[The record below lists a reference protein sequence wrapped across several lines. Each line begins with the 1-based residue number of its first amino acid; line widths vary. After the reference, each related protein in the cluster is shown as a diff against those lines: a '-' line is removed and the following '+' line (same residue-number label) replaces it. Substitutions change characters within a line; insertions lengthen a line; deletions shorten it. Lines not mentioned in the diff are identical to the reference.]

1 MLHAC
6 TGLTQPSEMSQL
18 ASRAPLLPTLPG
30 RCLLPT
36 PANPTPDMFEA
47 HCCGESFA
55 YTFLRRLGQH
65 HGLNCMPSLLH
76 TELPS
81 PCHGLN
87 CASDA
92 ARLSRPH
99 ATRLERT
106 RRETSRLRRG
116 SRGVNPVP
124 AALWGD
130 WVGATVPLLP
140 QAGRPSSTGSAPPCL
155 TELTDRAPSRD
166 ERGDRLSCRANA
178 WPCKARRG
186 PRLLPDGV
194 WSLLLCRLD
203 MLALGVRMLLAQAAE
218 RRVLMRMLL
227 KQR

>member
-1 MLHAC
+1 MRRC
-6 TGLTQPSEMSQL
+6 CP
-18 ASRAPLLPTLPG
+18 
-30 RCLLPT
+30 RCLAGACCQPQQIPRQTCLKPTAAAKALPIRFCGDWVST
-36 PANPTPDMFEA
+36 TASTVRL
-47 HCCGESFA
+47 HCSTQS
-55 YTFLRRLGQH
+55 YQ
-65 HGLNCMPSLLH
+65 
-76 TELPS
+76 S

-116 SRGVNPVP
+116 SRGVNAVP

-140 QAGRPSSTGSAPPCL
+140 QAGRPSSTGSAPPRL

-186 PRLLPDGV
+186 TQV
-194 WSLLLCRLD
+194 
-203 MLALGVRMLLAQAAE
+203 AA
-218 RRVLMRMLL
+218 
-227 KQR
+227 